1 MEVPRIVRR
10 NSRVNRP
17 ACKEVIFDYL
27 ADYLESRLDAEAVA
41 DFERHLENCAACRAY
56 LATYAKTPDVVG
68 HAGRVAMPPEM
79 KAHVRRFLLAQFTDV
94 QP

>member
-1 MEVPRIVRR
+1 MNPLTCRDVIV
-10 NSRVNRP
+10 
-17 ACKEVIFDYL
+17 DYL

-56 LATYAKTPDVVG
+56 LATYAKTPDVLG
-68 HAGRVAMPPEM
+68 RAGRVAMPPEM
-79 KAHVRRFLLAQFTDV
+79 KAHLRRILLAHFADV